1 MQELQL
7 ETGSGRSTIVVG
19 DGALRTV
26 GGALAGASSVVV
38 VTDDNVAPLFGE
50 TVADILTQSGLM
62 VHERTIPHG
71 ENSKSLWQAE
81 CLYDFL
87 ASKAVDRDCAVLALG
102 GGVVSDLA
110 GFVASTW
117 LRGVRFFSCP
127 TTLLA
132 AVDAGVGGKT
142 GLNHAGLKNVI
153 GSFRQPERI
162 VIDVST
168 LKTMEERCFRSGVA
182 ESLKHGLIA
191 GDGFFEWQTERRESI
206 ESRAPDVL
214 EELIARNLRIKIG
227 IVALDE
233 RDRLGERAKLNFGH
247 TIGHALEVA
256 SNYDLMHGECVGLG
270 MLGATHIAVERG
282 LADSRTTEVLRAAL
296 VDFGLPVQFSH
307 ADDIS
312 ALISWMHR
320 DEKAVAGQVRF
331 VLPERVGLVSAGHEV
346 GDDEMRFALGKLMA

>member
-7 ETGSGRSTIVVG
+7 ETQSGRSAIVVG
-19 DGALRTV
+19 DGVLRTV

-38 VTDDNVAPLFGE
+38 VTDDNVAPLFGR
-50 TVADILTQSGLM
+50 TVADILTHSGLM
-62 VHERTIPHG
+62 VHEWTIPHG

-81 CLYDFL
+81 CLYDYL
-87 ASKAVDRDCAVLALG
+87 ASKGADRDSALLALG
-102 GGVVSDLA
+102 GGVVGDLA

-117 LRGVRFFSCP
+117 LRGIRFIHCP

-153 GSFRQPERI
+153 GTFRQAERI
-162 VIDVST
+162 VVDVST
-168 LKTMEERCFRSGVA
+168 LKTLDDRCFRSGVA
-182 ESLKHGLIA
+182 ESIKHGVIS
-191 GDGFFEWQTERRESI
+191 GDGFLEWQSEQREGIERRDPE
-206 ESRAPDVL
+206 VL
-214 EELIARNLRIKIG
+214 EELIARNLRIKID

-256 SNYDLMHGECVGLG
+256 SGYELTHGECVGLG
-270 MLGATHIAVERG
+270 MLGATSIAVQRG
-282 LADSRTTEVLRAAL
+282 LADSGLEEVLRAAL
-296 VDFGLPVQFSH
+296 TNFGLPDKFSH
-307 ADDIS
+307 AADIDN
-312 ALISWMHR
+312 LISVMRR
-320 DEKAVAGQVRF
+320 DKKSVAGQVRF
-331 VLPERVGLVSAGHEV
+331 VLPEQVGLVSAGHQV